1 MKNKRL
7 KLIILLTML
16 LIIIDQ
22 LTKYII
28 KYAYIDEIG
37 NDFIKLTLIK
47 NTGIALGIN
56 DGNIK
61 NIILTV
67 MILTLIINFVKN
79 QLDRID
85 KKTAISLS
93 LILGGG
99 ISNLIDRIINGGI
112 IDFIKIKNFPIF
124 NIADCYITIGWILLV
139 IFIIKF
145 SKEINEVKNCEKK

>member
-22 LTKYII
+22 ITKYII
-28 KYAYIDEIG
+28 KYTYIDEIG